1 MVFKTFH
8 KGKYFISFKRGFD
21 ESKKD
26 ITITVDK
33 FFQTDTLR
41 LTLSDDDDPAFL
53 CKINLTRCDYEE
65 LKKQQGLLIDF
76 DNFPSQV
83 VRLLQQCATNNMFLI
98 IQQIT
103 PIQYNFEVVEH
114 NEFRR
119 LIHLCLKTGPASD
132 NEVKQHMAETIGE
145 LKKSLTNLKCL
156 ASSNEMMWNEKYS
169 NMEAKVHDLTLTV
182 SKMEE
187 DKLRHE
193 KEFQEAMKLEK
204 DRIAQEKVQW
214 QMNNDNHTK
223 SLLNTAQETIN
234 KKEKQIDD
242 LSYLNK
248 QLQDNTRQ
256 LENQISDKAQR
267 LTLVEKE
274 VQKSHIEVATLKAKN
289 AALERDI
296 IEKEKQ
302 VNQLCSK
309 SNYLEK
315 VTKDNSDV
323 IKELNENIQTLKME
337 KGSLERRLTISES
350 LASKNNEAAQSTT
363 EQLLKANQIIS
374 KQNNDIIEMKDKLLC
389 RTAIALEQEKVIER
403 NMKEIQDLRSELA
416 VTKESVDKLR
426 KELDSLKEKNNS
438 NEQALLDRDETIKNN
453 NMVIQWLHKKIEGID
468 ATDYMQNKS
477 RKGLQTGS
485 STPYSQTKNIH
496 NNSSQGTDESI
507 NFYAT
512 SKLLSIDESPQPSAQ
527 NKKGL
532 DPKYLEP
539 STEENQAL
547 RKDIPRPISTLNKK
561 GKENKCIELPKVDY
575 REKKSS
581 RATTYRATPI
591 SAYFKN
597 QFYTFIQVT
606 IIKMWNDQSVAG
618 GGFFN
623 SPNQFGN
630 VTTPNQGQNK
640 TGRRASRTAP
650 IVIKQALHSG
660 DEGIKIWGTEIQIVS
675 LVARVKNI
683 RVQSTKITYTIQD
696 ITGRM
701 RAVLWLE
708 QDAMDEDADTSM
720 PKIEVNDYIQ
730 VYGNVKTN
738 KGKKVVMA
746 FKIMPVADVN
756 AITFHYL
763 QCINNKLK
771 MEADSKKTKP
781 NEDSTFTSGLPANSM
796 VGIDDNASV
805 NGLNARQMM
814 VYNLIRASTLEQG
827 ISKQDIYASLKD
839 RMSNVEFGNILEW
852 MWGEGHIYSTIDEEH
867 FRATDA
873 CF

>member
-33 FFQTDTLR
+33 IFQTDTLR

-145 LKKSLTNLKCL
+145 LKKSLTNLKGL

-267 LTLVEKE
+267 LTLLEKE

-302 VNQLCSK
+302 VNQFCSK

-315 VTKDNSDV
+315 VAKDNSDV

-416 VTKESVDKLR
+416 VTKESLDKLR

-438 NEQALLDRDETIKNN
+438 NEQALRDRDETIKNN
-453 NMVIQWLHKKIEGID
+453 NMVIQWLHKKMEGID

-477 RKGLQTGS
+477 QKGLQTGS

-547 RKDIPRPISTLNKK
+547 RKDIQRPTSTLNKK

-581 RATTYRATPI
+581 RAATYRATPI
-591 SAYFKN
+591 SAYF
-597 QFYTFIQVT
+597 
-606 IIKMWNDQSVAG
+606 
-618 GGFFN
+618 
-623 SPNQFGN
+623 P
-630 VTTPNQGQNK
+630 
-640 TGRRASRTAP
+640 
-650 IVIKQALHSG
+650 
-660 DEGIKIWGTEIQIVS
+660 
-675 LVARVKNI
+675 
-683 RVQSTKITYTIQD
+683 
-696 ITGRM
+696 
-701 RAVLWLE
+701 
-708 QDAMDEDADTSM
+708 
-720 PKIEVNDYIQ
+720 
-730 VYGNVKTN
+730 
-738 KGKKVVMA
+738 
-746 FKIMPVADVN
+746 
-756 AITFHYL
+756 
-763 QCINNKLK
+763 
-771 MEADSKKTKP
+771 
-781 NEDSTFTSGLPANSM
+781 
-796 VGIDDNASV
+796 
-805 NGLNARQMM
+805 
-814 VYNLIRASTLEQG
+814 
-827 ISKQDIYASLKD
+827 
-839 RMSNVEFGNILEW
+839 
-852 MWGEGHIYSTIDEEH
+852 
-867 FRATDA
+867 
-873 CF
+873 

>member
-214 QMNNDNHTK
+214 QTNNDNHTK

-485 STPYSQTKNIH
+485 STPYSQTKNIQ

-591 SAYFKN
+591 SAYF
-597 QFYTFIQVT
+597 
-606 IIKMWNDQSVAG
+606 
-618 GGFFN
+618 
-623 SPNQFGN
+623 P
-630 VTTPNQGQNK
+630 
-640 TGRRASRTAP
+640 
-650 IVIKQALHSG
+650 
-660 DEGIKIWGTEIQIVS
+660 
-675 LVARVKNI
+675 
-683 RVQSTKITYTIQD
+683 
-696 ITGRM
+696 
-701 RAVLWLE
+701 
-708 QDAMDEDADTSM
+708 
-720 PKIEVNDYIQ
+720 
-730 VYGNVKTN
+730 
-738 KGKKVVMA
+738 
-746 FKIMPVADVN
+746 
-756 AITFHYL
+756 
-763 QCINNKLK
+763 
-771 MEADSKKTKP
+771 
-781 NEDSTFTSGLPANSM
+781 
-796 VGIDDNASV
+796 
-805 NGLNARQMM
+805 
-814 VYNLIRASTLEQG
+814 
-827 ISKQDIYASLKD
+827 
-839 RMSNVEFGNILEW
+839 
-852 MWGEGHIYSTIDEEH
+852 
-867 FRATDA
+867 
-873 CF
+873 

>member
-33 FFQTDTLR
+33 IFQTDTLR

-145 LKKSLTNLKCL
+145 LKKSLTNLKGL

-169 NMEAKVHDLTLTV
+169 NMEAKIHDLTLTV
-182 SKMEE
+182 TKMEE

-248 QLQDNTRQ
+248 QLQDTIRQ

-302 VNQLCSK
+302 VNQFCSK

-315 VTKDNSDV
+315 VVKDNSDL
-323 IKELNENIQTLKME
+323 IKELNENIQTLKMD

-350 LASKNNEAAQSTT
+350 LANKNNEAAQSTT

-403 NMKEIQDLRSELA
+403 NIKDLQDLRSELA

-426 KELDSLKEKNNS
+426 KELDSLKEKNDS
-438 NEQALLDRDETIKNN
+438 NEQALRDRDETIKNN
-453 NMVIQWLHKKIEGID
+453 NMVIQWLHKKMEGID

-485 STPYSQTKNIH
+485 STPYSQPKNIH

-512 SKLLSIDESPQPSAQ
+512 SKLLSIDESPQPSVQ

-539 STEENQAL
+539 STEDNQVL
-547 RKDIPRPISTLNKK
+547 HKDVSRPTSTFSKK

-591 SAYFKN
+591 SAYF
-597 QFYTFIQVT
+597 
-606 IIKMWNDQSVAG
+606 
-618 GGFFN
+618 
-623 SPNQFGN
+623 P
-630 VTTPNQGQNK
+630 
-640 TGRRASRTAP
+640 
-650 IVIKQALHSG
+650 
-660 DEGIKIWGTEIQIVS
+660 
-675 LVARVKNI
+675 
-683 RVQSTKITYTIQD
+683 
-696 ITGRM
+696 
-701 RAVLWLE
+701 
-708 QDAMDEDADTSM
+708 
-720 PKIEVNDYIQ
+720 
-730 VYGNVKTN
+730 
-738 KGKKVVMA
+738 
-746 FKIMPVADVN
+746 
-756 AITFHYL
+756 
-763 QCINNKLK
+763 
-771 MEADSKKTKP
+771 
-781 NEDSTFTSGLPANSM
+781 
-796 VGIDDNASV
+796 
-805 NGLNARQMM
+805 
-814 VYNLIRASTLEQG
+814 
-827 ISKQDIYASLKD
+827 
-839 RMSNVEFGNILEW
+839 
-852 MWGEGHIYSTIDEEH
+852 
-867 FRATDA
+867 
-873 CF
+873 